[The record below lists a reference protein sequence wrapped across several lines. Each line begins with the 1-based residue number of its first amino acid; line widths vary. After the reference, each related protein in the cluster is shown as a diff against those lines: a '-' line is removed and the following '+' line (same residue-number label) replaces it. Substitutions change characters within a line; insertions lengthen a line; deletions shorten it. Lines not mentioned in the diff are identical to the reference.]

1 LDFEKQ
7 LLNTTNMNIGQSAI
21 AGIMARAKMGRPR
34 IGSQR
39 YNLVLPDTATRA
51 IDERRRLSGETR
63 NQAIVALIDA
73 GIERWSP
80 HFLDRQGAIA
90 LLRASVRAK
99 LLATDDPHERKVAG
113 NTLISLDWIEEYLGL
128 EKAEGGAK

>member
-1 LDFEKQ
+1 
-7 LLNTTNMNIGQSAI
+7 MNIGQSAI

-63 NQAIVALIDA
+63 NQAIIALIDA
-73 GIERWSP
+73 GMGQAKSP
-80 HFLDRQGAIA
+80 HFIDRQSAIA
-90 LLRASVRAK
+90 LLRSSVTARLK
-99 LLATDDPHERKVAG
+99 VTDDKEAKRTAL
-113 NTLISLDWIEEYLGL
+113 NTLAALDGVEEYLGL
-128 EKAEGGAK
+128 RNEGGSK